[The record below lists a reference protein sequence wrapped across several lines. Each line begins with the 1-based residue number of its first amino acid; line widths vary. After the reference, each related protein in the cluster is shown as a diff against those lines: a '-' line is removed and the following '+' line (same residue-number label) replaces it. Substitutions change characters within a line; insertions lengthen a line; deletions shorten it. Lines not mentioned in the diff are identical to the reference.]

1 MIRCLEDK
9 TLFLL
14 SEGEAS
20 EEQRSH
26 LQSCQACLERYRE
39 IERDL
44 RLITHTL
51 QQDPA
56 PFRFAAPRA
65 SIFLRSLPI
74 AAGVLLAIA
83 LCGAR
88 AGFGGPTR
96 HRSKHSAATSS
107 QFLEQVSEAIFD
119 GGNIRGV
126 ETSSSDSDLASVQVA
141 LGENCADEC
150 RGLFNQSSSTNTK
163 LKVKAVDRPVIAAK
177 RRPIDRRCSAWCRMG
192 RVMALFSVTSTW
204 GLL

>member
-26 LQSCQACLERYRE
+26 LQSCQACTERYRE

-51 QQDPA
+51 QQEPA
-56 PFRFAAPRA
+56 QFRFAAPRA
-65 SIFLRSLPI
+65 PIFLRSLPI

-83 LCGAR
+83 LMWGESR
-88 AGFGGPTR
+88 LWRPDSSSEQTLSGDL
-96 HRSKHSAATSS
+96 S

-119 GGNIRGV
+119 RGSREV
-126 ETSSSDSDLASVQVA
+126 ETASSESDLASVQVA
-141 LGENCADEC
+141 LGENCSAEC
-150 RGLFNQSSSTNTK
+150 RELFINSLSTDAK
-163 LKVKAVDRPVIAAK
+163 SKAKNDDRPVVAIK
-177 RRPIDRRCSAWCRMG
+177 RRPLDPAMQHMVSDGG
-192 RVMALFSVTSTW
+192 R
-204 GLL
+204 

>member
-26 LQSCQACLERYRE
+26 LQSCQACTERYRE

-51 QQDPA
+51 QQEPA

-65 SIFLRSLPI
+65 PIFLRSLPI
-74 AAGVLLAIA
+74 AAGILLAIA
-83 LCGAR
+83 FMWGESRLWR
-88 AGFGGPTR
+88 PD
-96 HRSKHSAATSS
+96 SS
-107 QFLEQVSEAIFD
+107 SEQTLSGDLSHFLEQVSDAIFD
-119 GGNIRGV
+119 RGSREV
-126 ETSSSDSDLASVQVA
+126 ETASSESDLASVQVA
-141 LGENCADEC
+141 LGENCSAEC
-150 RGLFNQSSSTNTK
+150 RELFINSLSTDTK
-163 LKVKAVDRPVIAAK
+163 SKAKTEDRPVVATK
-177 RRPIDRRCSAWCRMG
+177 RRPLDPAMQHMASDRAR
-192 RVMALFSVTSTW
+192 
-204 GLL
+204 

>member
-26 LQSCQACLERYRE
+26 LQSCQACTERYRE

-51 QQDPA
+51 QQEPA
-56 PFRFAAPRA
+56 QFRFAAPRA
-65 SIFLRSLPI
+65 PIFLRSLPI
-74 AAGVLLAIA
+74 AAGILLVIA
-83 LCGAR
+83 LMWGESR
-88 AGFGGPTR
+88 LWRPDSSSEQTLSGDL
-96 HRSKHSAATSS
+96 S

-119 GGNIRGV
+119 RGSIREV
-126 ETSSSDSDLASVQVA
+126 DTASSEADLASVQVA
-141 LGENCADEC
+141 LGENCSAEC
-150 RGLFNQSSSTNTK
+150 RELFINSLSTDAK
-163 LKVKAVDRPVIAAK
+163 SKAKNDDRPVVAIK
-177 RRPIDRRCSAWCRMG
+177 RRPFDPAMQHMASDRAR
-192 RVMALFSVTSTW
+192 
-204 GLL
+204 